1 MVRRYTDGSVGADV
15 PGRIAIGDEDVEA
28 AARELAVRCVGEE
41 RVQALAR
48 GAG

>member
-1 MVRRYTDGSVGADV
+1 
-15 PGRIAIGDEDVEA
+15 VEA